1 MDDVDLDSYVI
12 LQYDETALIL
22 ASEVGKPDAV
32 KALLAAGA
40 NKEAKNKVGGD
51 IQRDASMVVKSIANR
66 HSHLSFRSRVFPSS
80 VPARRGF
87 REGVR
92 WRPPSPTP
100 C

>member
-40 NKEAKNKVGGD
+40 NKEAKNKVCGGGY
-51 IQRDASMVVKSIANR
+51 SKGCMVHCKEHR
-66 HSHLSFRSRVFPSS
+66 
-80 VPARRGF
+80 
-87 REGVR
+87 
-92 WRPPSPTP
+92 
-100 C
+100 